1 MRICRKHFVEGKPS
15 EDPSGVDYVLTI
27 VNIKKGA
34 WKMQKQLVQEQ
45 RYQKRCGQRNQPKV
59 LASPSEVPSV
69 GPAGVAEEK

>member
-1 MRICRKHFVEGKPS
+1 MDCVP
-15 EDPSGVDYVLTI
+15 TI

-34 WKMQKQLVQEQ
+34 WRMQRQLVQEQ
-45 RYQKRCGQRNQPKV
+45 KDKRCGQKNQPKV